1 MLIGTDLVVDD
12 TLPGLSIEPIRVSRK
27 ETDIMIDTVSDVG
40 GLLQTGRL
48 ARQRGQLIEAR
59 KCLGAALAE
68 ARRNNDRYQQVEA
81 LLELARLSESGF
93 DIQAGRQAAQECL
106 DLCVTLSLRAEAG
119 SASLSLGKLALAQ
132 GNVDEAL
139 ACWSK
144 ALDLFELAGSPSGQ
158 LETLIWMGGA
168 CFDKQNFQQA
178 QAYLERGL
186 KLSKGLDEYSA
197 QGIIL
202 LRLGQTAH
210 LAQADWQ
217 SAKALFEQAAALLE
231 QYGPVHEARVARQNA
246 EAVRQQLELIA
257 VGKMVKFASALAVS
271 GEETMV
277 IEAVDMDG
285 KPIDHA
291 FTIVIDENDIN
302 VNVSFNRPGN
312 FTFSIRPAEARW
324 QDLPKNV
331 FCLQHKSK
339 ASFWHRLKQL
349 FRPD

>member
-1 MLIGTDLVVDD
+1 
-12 TLPGLSIEPIRVSRK
+12 
-27 ETDIMIDTVSDVG
+27 MIDTVSDVS

-68 ARRNNDRYQQVEA
+68 ARRNNDCYQQVEA

-93 DIQAGRQAAQECL
+93 DLQAGRQAAQECL
-106 DLCVTLSLRAEAG
+106 ELCAPLSLRAQAG
-119 SASLSLGKLALAQ
+119 SASLSLGKLALTQ
-132 GNVDEAL
+132 GHVDEAL

-158 LETLIWMGGA
+158 LETLIWMGDA

-186 KLSKGLDEYSA
+186 KLSEGLNEYSA

-202 LRLGQTAH
+202 LRLGQIAH

-217 SAKALFEQAAALLE
+217 AAKALFEQSAALLE
-231 QYGPVHEARVARQNA
+231 QYGPAHEARVARQSA
-246 EAVRQQLELIA
+246 EAVRQQLEFIA
-257 VGKMVKFASALAVS
+257 MGKLVTFAAALAVS
-271 GEETMV
+271 GGETMV

-285 KPIDHA
+285 KPINHA
-291 FTIVIDENDIN
+291 FTIVMDETGVN
-302 VNVSFNRPGN
+302 VNVTTSRPGN
-312 FTFSIRPAEARW
+312 FAFSIRPAEARW
-324 QDLPKNV
+324 KDLPKNV

-339 ASFWHRLKQL
+339 ASFWHRLKRL